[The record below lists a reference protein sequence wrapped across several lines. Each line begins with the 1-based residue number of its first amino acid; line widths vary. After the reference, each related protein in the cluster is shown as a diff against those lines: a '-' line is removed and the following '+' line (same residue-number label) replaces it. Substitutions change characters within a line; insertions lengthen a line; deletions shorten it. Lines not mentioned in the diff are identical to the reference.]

1 MKRKFI
7 LRMGVVL
14 LASSFTVAGAAANTD
29 LIVKAEDVLSVD
41 EDIPGTE
48 SENQDLAGLDNE
60 EMPDIIVEDT
70 GSLDVSEIQDSQ
82 NMAEIAEAPSMVI
95 GEEFCRRPVWFCRL
109 QNLNR

>member
-1 MKRKFI
+1 MW
-7 LRMGVVL
+7 VVL

-48 SENQDLAGLDNE
+48 SENQDLAGMDNE

-82 NMAEIAEAPSMVI
+82 NMAEICAVFS
-95 GEEFCRRPVWFCRL
+95 
-109 QNLNR
+109 

>member
-1 MKRKFI
+1 MKRKFV

-70 GSLDVSEIQDSQ
+70 GSLDVSRYRILR
-82 NMAEIAEAPSMVI
+82 IW
-95 GEEFCRRPVWFCRL
+95 RK
-109 QNLNR
+109 

>member
-1 MKRKFI
+1 MKRKFV

-29 LIVKAEDVLSVD
+29 LIVKAEDVLSVE

-60 EMPDIIVEDT
+60 EIPDIIVEDT

-82 NMAEIAEAPSMVI
+82 NMAEIAEAPSNEI
-95 GEEFCRRPVWFCRL
+95 LYIARKI
-109 QNLNR
+109 